1 MISEGENEDDS
12 KKENNKEEEE
22 LSKDED
28 DNTQDDLIVMDK
40 GEDSIISQAEILEV
54 VRNIKKDP
62 DALGGEYE
70 EVHDP
75 DVKKEKGEVPLP
87 SPVVDTTH
95 ATVTCLIDGNVEF
108 DETPHQLN
116 VGGPPKIKINI
127 TKPITQPA
135 PKETTIEIA
144 DSDSSTL
151 ERLSLSQPPPPG
163 EECLLQPPPPG
174 EEPVLIPANVKER
187 LIGVELQQLPMVAKG
202 QELSGLCTIM

>member
-1 MISEGENEDDS
+1 MIPEGE
-12 KKENNKEEEE
+12 KEEDSNEKEE
-22 LSKDED
+22 ISKDE
-28 DNTQDDLIVMDK
+28 NTQDDLIVMDK
-40 GEDSIISQAEILEV
+40 GEDSIVSQAEILEV

-108 DETPHQLN
+108 DETPQQLN
-116 VGGPPKIKINI
+116 AGGPPKIKINI
-127 TKPITQPA
+127 TKPIVQSA
-135 PKETTIEIA
+135 PKETTIEIT

-151 ERLSLSQPPPPG
+151 ERLSLLQPPPPG
-163 EECLLQPPPPG
+163 EEGLLQPPPPG
-174 EEPVLIPANVKER
+174 EEVLPISVKER
-187 LIGVELQQLPMVAKG
+187 LRKVQL
-202 QELSGLCTIM
+202 QELPTVIKGKEMSGLCSIM